1 MKATV
6 IRLPAP
12 AGHGMRVA
20 ALESLC
26 GHPRQRRPAVTGL
39 IVIGSGPAGLAAARA
54 YRDAGGRGA
63 VRMITEDADLPY
75 NRPPLSKDF
84 LRGEAEEGSL
94 ALTDEAFFAV
104 HDIEVDRS
112 RSVRALVPA
121 TRSVVLDDGSSL
133 GYDVCVVATGAEPV
147 RLKVPGGDDERLHRL
162 RSLADARTLRHA
174 AESARKAVVI
184 GSGFIGCEA
193 AASLVRR
200 RVQVT
205 LISNEQVPQGNRLG
219 PQAGARIA
227 GWLRAAGV
235 TVVTRA
241 TVQGIEFAG
250 GQPTIH
256 LRDDRPVTADL
267 ILVCAGVE
275 PRVELA
281 SDLKTVD
288 GRIAVDRQLR
298 TSAEG
303 VFAAGDVAAAEN
315 ARAGRRIT
323 VEHWSDAEAM
333 GAVAGANAAGAQT
346 EWGDVPGFWSEIGD
360 HQLKYH
366 AWGDGFDTTRLVD
379 HGGGSFTVWYAQ
391 AGVVVAVLTHDA
403 DADYERG
410 EQLIAEHTP
419 IDDIS

>member
-1 MKATV
+1 M
-6 IRLPAP
+6 
-12 AGHGMRVA
+12 
-20 ALESLC
+20 
-26 GHPRQRRPAVTGL
+26 TGL
-39 IVIGSGPAGLAAARA
+39 IVVGSGPAGLAAARA
-54 YRDAGGRGA
+54 YREADGRGH
-63 VRMITEDADLPY
+63 VRMITEDDAAPY
-75 NRPPLSKDF
+75 NRPPLSKDY
-84 LRGEAEEGSL
+84 LRGEVEEESL
-94 ALTDEAFFAV
+94 ALEDAAFFTE
-104 HDIEVDRS
+104 HDIELVRT
-112 RSVRALVPA
+112 RSVRALVPS
-121 TRSVVLDDGSSL
+121 TRSVVLDDGSTL
-133 GYDVCVVATGAEPV
+133 GYDVCVLATGAEPV
-147 RLKVPGGDDERLHRL
+147 QLKVPGGDDERLHRL
-162 RSLADARTLRHA
+162 RSLADARTLRQA

-205 LISNEQVPQGNRLG
+205 LVSNEQVPQGHRLG
-219 PQAGARIA
+219 RAAGTRIT

-235 TVVTRA
+235 TVVTDA

-250 GQPTIH
+250 GQPTVH

-267 ILVCAGVE
+267 VLVCVGVE
-275 PRVELA
+275 PRMELA
-281 SDLKTVD
+281 TDLKTVD

-346 EWGDVPGFWSEIGD
+346 EWGDVPGFWSEIGER
-360 HQLKYH
+360 QLKYH
-366 AWGDGFDTTRLVD
+366 AWGDGFDAARLVD

-410 EQLIAEHTP
+410 EQLIAAHTR